1 MQWYLIMSLYA
12 LLAVQGHCSA
22 QADVAVDK
30 VLVKKSQRLLYLLKE
45 GKIYRHYRIS
55 LGTTPDGHKQRMG
68 DGRTPEGH
76 YLIDHRN
83 PHSQFYRSLHIN
95 YPNANDK
102 QRAKHEGV
110 NPGGQIFIHGS
121 PNGLAVKA
129 SWNSG
134 EDWTLGCIAV
144 SNQAM
149 DELWQL
155 VKNGTPIEILP

>member
-1 MQWYLIMSLYA
+1 MKWYLTM
-12 LLAVQGHCSA
+12 LLCTLLFVQGYASEKI
-22 QADVAVDK
+22 DVVVDK
-30 VLVKKSQRLLYLLKE
+30 VLVKKSQRLLYLFKD
-45 GKIYRHYRIS
+45 GKPYRQYRIS
-55 LGTTPDGHKQRMG
+55 LGTTPEGHKQRMG

-76 YLIDHRN
+76 YVIDHRN

-95 YPNANDK
+95 YPNASDK
-102 QRAKHEGV
+102 QRAKLQGV

-155 VKNGTPIEILP
+155 VKNGTPIEIVP